1 MECKIDVD
9 GRNVNKKLI
18 WLLLCMLLWKSH
30 TSSYLSSSV
39 DSLVSGQ
46 NLHVKLLLPES
57 RPEYKGYPH
66 SLSSG
71 GNEESLKAET
81 NARTYCIVAH
91 KSSCNI
97 PWSVIARD
105 TPGRG
110 PPPHLLSRHP
120 FCVSGLSLN
129 GRSAAFIPPCEKLC
143 GRVTVGGGGFRR
155 RNICSATKG
164 HFSC

>member
-1 MECKIDVD
+1 MYVALEVTYKQ
-9 GRNVNKKLI
+9 
-18 WLLLCMLLWKSH
+18 LLK
-30 TSSYLSSSV
+30 SSSV
-39 DSLVSGQ
+39 DSLESGQ

-110 PPPHLLSRHP
+110 PPHLLSRHP
-120 FCVSGLSLN
+120 FCVSGLSL
-129 GRSAAFIPPCEKLC
+129 SKWALSSLYPS
-143 GRVTVGGGGFRR
+143 V
-155 RNICSATKG
+155 
-164 HFSC
+164 